1 MYKFGNKVTKT
12 KVPVPMHNDTI
23 KEFFL
28 PAKNNKIDSKNL
40 KSEVVST
47 STNAVIQKK

>member
-1 MYKFGNKVTKT
+1 MYKFGNKVAKT

-28 PAKNNKIDSKNL
+28 PAKTNQIDQRKL
-40 KSEVVST
+40 QSEVNVSE
-47 STNAVIQKK
+47 IQKQ